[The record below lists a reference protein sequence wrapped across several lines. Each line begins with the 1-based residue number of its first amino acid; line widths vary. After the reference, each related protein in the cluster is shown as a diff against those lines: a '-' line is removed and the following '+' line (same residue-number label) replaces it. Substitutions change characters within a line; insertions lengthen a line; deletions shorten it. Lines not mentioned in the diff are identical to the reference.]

1 MFPDGHNVQRF
12 LDWTQ
17 TKFADESLG
26 CASYSDCAQHASD
39 AIKQIDDL
47 VPSPPPKPPT
57 VPFTNAEIQTLA
69 SDVMTHFD
77 ENGDGDLSHDELTA
91 AFTAMG
97 LEQLID
103 AGGGNSGMER
113 LVNGVLREYGTGTN
127 GELSRLGLVEYLT
140 NTNKTQPGVLRYA
153 RGYLNGWLATKP
165 PPPPSPPSPPQPPPP
180 PYPDNTPFPPSPPS
194 PPPPPPS
201 PPAPDPPPPS
211 PPAPEPPPPELAN
224 APPSP
229 PPPLPPSPSPPP
241 PPPPPPP
248 SPPLPPPR
256 PAAPPPIPR
265 APAFPD
271 FPNAPPPPV
280 GIPAAEAPPSPPA
293 RRTNGTNF
301 EYLSLVWGLTN
312 VRRTAV
318 KALDPFSSAGEPVL
332 DQRFDASSIKFQLAA
347 VELCERL
354 RRTTSLVMEVEP
366 CFMESL
372 RAWASVESRRLT
384 YGLFP
389 FSPPAVFDK
398 AASDFIHARV
408 SLKDSMGLIEGQ
420 TYNRGAVTDVR
431 LGYLKVKVKTTV
443 PWNQPSKVIGDW
455 YGKWNDFLDDFNA
468 DVDNRA
474 FLRNLTTADVGEY
487 LCPANV
493 CAQPSVRLTGEMFV
507 RMATEEA
514 AVSGTV
520 RAIAISTAFA
530 VGSVIIFTGNAV
542 VALLALV
549 CLVTIIASVLAIFT
563 MAGWTLGIVEAVSIT
578 ILVGLSVD
586 FILHLAEAFTK
597 SHFHA
602 RGDRGEDAVARLGAP
617 VSAAGI
623 TTFIAVIPMLGCTV
637 QIMYK
642 FGVII
647 PVCIVLSLFYSL
659 HMFVPLLMQ
668 FGPQGSDLGFL
679 RGLPSV
685 VFRTPA
691 RRFAFLF
698 AAGCI
703 ACLAIP
709 STLAI
714 VYENLGTFVVVF
726 AVASAVLYAWHRVEK
741 TGEETRSIPDPTS
754 ADRRGNERGGEN
766 GSRDTNG
773 YARGPERDPFAA
785 GSFRDPFGWNGSSP
799 GLPPVSG
806 STLGSALSP
815 GGMEEGGGLPGLPPA
830 PLTRGP
836 IKLFAEEVELSSIRH
851 RS

>member
-1 MFPDGHNVQRF
+1 M
-12 LDWTQ
+12 
-17 TKFADESLG
+17 
-26 CASYSDCAQHASD
+26 
-39 AIKQIDDL
+39 
-47 VPSPPPKPPT
+47 
-57 VPFTNAEIQTLA
+57 
-69 SDVMTHFD
+69 
-77 ENGDGDLSHDELTA
+77 
-91 AFTAMG
+91 
-97 LEQLID
+97 
-103 AGGGNSGMER
+103 
-113 LVNGVLREYGTGTN
+113 
-127 GELSRLGLVEYLT
+127 
-140 NTNKTQPGVLRYA
+140 
-153 RGYLNGWLATKP
+153 
-165 PPPPSPPSPPQPPPP
+165 
-180 PYPDNTPFPPSPPS
+180 
-194 PPPPPPS
+194 
-201 PPAPDPPPPS
+201 
-211 PPAPEPPPPELAN
+211 
-224 APPSP
+224 
-229 PPPLPPSPSPPP
+229 
-241 PPPPPPP
+241 
-248 SPPLPPPR
+248 
-256 PAAPPPIPR
+256 
-265 APAFPD
+265 
-271 FPNAPPPPV
+271 
-280 GIPAAEAPPSPPA
+280 
-293 RRTNGTNF
+293 
-301 EYLSLVWGLTN
+301 
-312 VRRTAV
+312 
-318 KALDPFSSAGEPVL
+318 
-332 DQRFDASSIKFQLAA
+332 
-347 VELCERL
+347 
-354 RRTTSLVMEVEP
+354 
-366 CFMESL
+366 
-372 RAWASVESRRLT
+372 
-384 YGLFP
+384 
-389 FSPPAVFDK
+389 
-398 AASDFIHARV
+398 
-408 SLKDSMGLIEGQ
+408 
-420 TYNRGAVTDVR
+420 
-431 LGYLKVKVKTTV
+431 

-455 YGKWNDFLDDFNA
+455 YGKWNDFLAEFNA

-493 CAQPSVRLTGEMFV
+493 CAMPSVRLTGEMFV

-597 SHFHA
+597 SHFHK

-668 FGPQGSDLGFL
+668 FGPQGSDAGFL

-685 VFRTPA
+685 VFRTPS

-741 TGEETRSIPDPTS
+741 TGEETGSIPDPTS
-754 ADRRGNERGGEN
+754 AERRGNERGGEN
-766 GSRDTNG
+766 GSRYTNG

-785 GSFRDPFGWNGSSP
+785 GSFRDPFGFSGSSP

-830 PLTRGP
+830 PPTRGP

>member
-1 MFPDGHNVQRF
+1 M
-12 LDWTQ
+12 
-17 TKFADESLG
+17 
-26 CASYSDCAQHASD
+26 
-39 AIKQIDDL
+39 
-47 VPSPPPKPPT
+47 
-57 VPFTNAEIQTLA
+57 
-69 SDVMTHFD
+69 
-77 ENGDGDLSHDELTA
+77 
-91 AFTAMG
+91 
-97 LEQLID
+97 
-103 AGGGNSGMER
+103 
-113 LVNGVLREYGTGTN
+113 
-127 GELSRLGLVEYLT
+127 
-140 NTNKTQPGVLRYA
+140 
-153 RGYLNGWLATKP
+153 
-165 PPPPSPPSPPQPPPP
+165 
-180 PYPDNTPFPPSPPS
+180 
-194 PPPPPPS
+194 
-201 PPAPDPPPPS
+201 
-211 PPAPEPPPPELAN
+211 
-224 APPSP
+224 
-229 PPPLPPSPSPPP
+229 
-241 PPPPPPP
+241 
-248 SPPLPPPR
+248 
-256 PAAPPPIPR
+256 
-265 APAFPD
+265 
-271 FPNAPPPPV
+271 
-280 GIPAAEAPPSPPA
+280 
-293 RRTNGTNF
+293 
-301 EYLSLVWGLTN
+301 
-312 VRRTAV
+312 RRTAV
-318 KALDPFSSAGEPVL
+318 EALDPFSSAGEPVL

-354 RRTTSLVMEVEP
+354 RRTKSLVMEVEP

-398 AASDFIHARV
+398 AASDFIQARV
-408 SLKDSMGLIEGQ
+408 SLKDSVGLIEGQ

-455 YGKWNDFLDDFNA
+455 YGEWNDFLDDFNA

-493 CAQPSVRLTGEMFV
+493 CAMPSVRLTGEMFV

-597 SHFHA
+597 SHFHK

-668 FGPQGSDLGFL
+668 FGPQGSDAGFL

-685 VFRTPA
+685 VFRTPS

-741 TGEETRSIPDPTS
+741 TGEETGSIPDPTS
-754 ADRRGNERGGEN
+754 ADRRGGGDRGGEN

-785 GSFRDPFGWNGSSP
+785 GSFRDPFSFNGSSP
-799 GLPPVSG
+799 GLLPVSG

-815 GGMEEGGGLPGLPPA
+815 GGMEEGGGLPGLPRRRRRA
-830 PLTRGP
+830 GP
-836 IKLFAEEVELSSIRH
+836 SSCSR
-851 RS
+851 RRWS

>member
-57 VPFTNAEIQTLA
+57 VPFTSAEIQTLA

-103 AGGGNSGMER
+103 AGGGSSGMER

-153 RGYLNGWLATKP
+153 RGYLDGWLATKP
-165 PPPPSPPSPPQPPPP
+165 PPPPPPPSPPSPPPP
-180 PYPDNTPFPPSPPS
+180 PYPDNTPFPPS
-194 PPPPPPS
+194 
-201 PPAPDPPPPS
+201 
-211 PPAPEPPPPELAN
+211 
-224 APPSP
+224 
-229 PPPLPPSPSPPP
+229 
-241 PPPPPPP
+241 
-248 SPPLPPPR
+248 
-256 PAAPPPIPR
+256 PPPIPR

-318 KALDPFSSAGEPVL
+318 EALDPFSSAGEPVL

-354 RRTTSLVMEVEP
+354 RRTKSLVMEVEP

-398 AASDFIHARV
+398 AASDFIQARV
-408 SLKDSMGLIEGQ
+408 SLKDSVGLIEGQ

-455 YGKWNDFLDDFNA
+455 YGEWNDFLDDFNA

-493 CAQPSVRLTGEMFV
+493 CAMPSVRLTGEMFV

-597 SHFHA
+597 SHFHK

-685 VFRTPA
+685 VFRTPS

-741 TGEETRSIPDPTS
+741 TGEETGSIPDPTS
-754 ADRRGNERGGEN
+754 ADRAGNERGGEN

-785 GSFRDPFGWNGSSP
+785 GSFRDPFSFSGSSP

-830 PLTRGP
+830 PPTRGP

>member
-57 VPFTNAEIQTLA
+57 VPFTSAEIQTLA

-103 AGGGNSGMER
+103 AGGGSSGMER

-153 RGYLNGWLATKP
+153 RGYLDGWLATKP
-165 PPPPSPPSPPQPPPP
+165 PPPPP
-180 PYPDNTPFPPSPPS
+180 PPSPPS
-194 PPPPPPS
+194 PPPPPYPDN
-201 PPAPDPPPPS
+201 PPFPPS
-211 PPAPEPPPPELAN
+211 
-224 APPSP
+224 
-229 PPPLPPSPSPPP
+229 
-241 PPPPPPP
+241 
-248 SPPLPPPR
+248 
-256 PAAPPPIPR
+256 PPPIPR

-318 KALDPFSSAGEPVL
+318 EALDPFSSAGEPVL

-354 RRTTSLVMEVEP
+354 RRTKSLVMEVEP

-398 AASDFIHARV
+398 AASDFIQARV
-408 SLKDSMGLIEGQ
+408 SLKDSVGLIEGQ

-455 YGKWNDFLDDFNA
+455 YGEWNDFLDDFNA

-493 CAQPSVRLTGEMFV
+493 CAMPSVRLTGEMFV

-542 VALLALV
+542 VAFLALV

-597 SHFHA
+597 SHFHK

-741 TGEETRSIPDPTS
+741 TGEETGSIPDPTS
-754 ADRRGNERGGEN
+754 ADRAGNERGGEN

-785 GSFRDPFGWNGSSP
+785 GSFRDPFSFSGSSP

-830 PLTRGP
+830 PPTRGP
-836 IKLFAEEVELSSIRH
+836 IKLFAEEVELSFIRH

>member
-1 MFPDGHNVQRF
+1 M
-12 LDWTQ
+12 
-17 TKFADESLG
+17 
-26 CASYSDCAQHASD
+26 
-39 AIKQIDDL
+39 
-47 VPSPPPKPPT
+47 
-57 VPFTNAEIQTLA
+57 
-69 SDVMTHFD
+69 
-77 ENGDGDLSHDELTA
+77 
-91 AFTAMG
+91 
-97 LEQLID
+97 
-103 AGGGNSGMER
+103 
-113 LVNGVLREYGTGTN
+113 
-127 GELSRLGLVEYLT
+127 
-140 NTNKTQPGVLRYA
+140 
-153 RGYLNGWLATKP
+153 
-165 PPPPSPPSPPQPPPP
+165 
-180 PYPDNTPFPPSPPS
+180 
-194 PPPPPPS
+194 
-201 PPAPDPPPPS
+201 
-211 PPAPEPPPPELAN
+211 
-224 APPSP
+224 
-229 PPPLPPSPSPPP
+229 
-241 PPPPPPP
+241 
-248 SPPLPPPR
+248 
-256 PAAPPPIPR
+256 
-265 APAFPD
+265 
-271 FPNAPPPPV
+271 
-280 GIPAAEAPPSPPA
+280 
-293 RRTNGTNF
+293 
-301 EYLSLVWGLTN
+301 
-312 VRRTAV
+312 
-318 KALDPFSSAGEPVL
+318 
-332 DQRFDASSIKFQLAA
+332 
-347 VELCERL
+347 
-354 RRTTSLVMEVEP
+354 
-366 CFMESL
+366 
-372 RAWASVESRRLT
+372 ESRRLT

-398 AASDFIHARV
+398 AASDFIQARV
-408 SLKDSMGLIEGQ
+408 SLKDSVGLIEGQ

-455 YGKWNDFLDDFNA
+455 YGEWNDFLDDFNA

-493 CAQPSVRLTGEMFV
+493 CAMPSVRLTGEMFV

-542 VALLALV
+542 VAFLALV

-597 SHFHA
+597 SHFHK

-685 VFRTPA
+685 VFRTPS

-741 TGEETRSIPDPTS
+741 TGEETGSIPDPTS
-754 ADRRGNERGGEN
+754 AERRGGARGGEN

-785 GSFRDPFGWNGSSP
+785 GSFRDPFSFNGSSP
-799 GLPPVSG
+799 GLLPVSG

-830 PLTRGP
+830 PPTRGP